1 MATETFFKKI
11 VISKEAA
18 EIMAAEAEKER
29 EPYTPK
35 FDAEEVERRAEEW
48 LQRFRSKTSLDHKG
62 NKNS

>member
-11 VISKEAA
+11 IISKEAA

-35 FDAEEVERRAEEW
+35 FDFNKEMEESRKWLDERRLRKLSE
-48 LQRFRSKTSLDHKG
+48 QKTK
-62 NKNS
+62 